1 MAVVACPI
9 SLKDATLLISAKLR
23 WVCVESSRIRENS
36 DAFHGIAAN
45 SHESGYGIASNSH
58 ESGYGIGPNSHESG
72 YKETSR
78 SAPSEAELPG
88 LRASSGV
95 TEMLACRVFPPKLTA
110 IPCQKS

>member
-1 MAVVACPI
+1 MAVVACSI
-9 SLKDATLLISAKLR
+9 SLKNATLLVSAKLR
-23 WVCVESSRIRENS
+23 WVCVERSRIRENS
-36 DAFHGIAAN
+36 DAFHV
-45 SHESGYGIASNSH
+45 
-58 ESGYGIGPNSHESG
+58 IGPNSHESG

-95 TEMLACRVFPPKLTA
+95 TEMLAYRVFPPKLTA